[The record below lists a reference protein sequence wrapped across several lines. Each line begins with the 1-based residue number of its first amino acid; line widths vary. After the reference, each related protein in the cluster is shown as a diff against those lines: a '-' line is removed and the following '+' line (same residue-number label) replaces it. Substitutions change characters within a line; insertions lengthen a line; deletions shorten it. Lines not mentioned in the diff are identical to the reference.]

1 MQQLKKEKKQ
11 NYFNLMKTILYLFQS
26 KDVVKLQ
33 YVAAAEEYTKRT
45 FHQPPKDVPTQ
56 LYGTFLFI
64 PNSSLGESGSPKSD
78 PWDKHLHRQKKEE
91 GQTKKRKE
99 KKFPTP

>member
-64 PNSSLGESGSPKSD
+64 PNSSLGESGSPD
-78 PWDKHLHRQKKEE
+78 PWDKHLHRQKR
-91 GQTKKRKE
+91 KKVKQRRE
-99 KKFPTP
+99 RKKFPTP